1 MGTPLYNQRYL
12 TCELS
17 FLSCMTRKVK
27 VVTFKILT
35 VLARSPINPWNIEHV
50 PWPWRNNIPKCELCL
65 AWASQ
70 REIVRRVT
78 LNAGKKIK
86 LVKKKKTYFINMRR
100 RFDQKSL
107 MPFDD
112 HIILISVSPW
122 RNTLNDP
129 EVGGIRKWF
138 CWIPLEID
146 Y

>member
-27 VVTFKILT
+27 VVIFKILR

-50 PWPWRNNIPKCELCL
+50 PWPWRNNISKCELCL
-65 AWASQ
+65 TWASQ

-122 RNTLNDP
+122 RNTLNDK
-129 EVGGIRKWF
+129 VGGIRKWF